1 MRVRGLRSRIVE
13 HRAERRR
20 RNLFGARR
28 LNHMY
33 VEILVDDVG
42 ECAVGLVSVR
52 IFRNSEIRGGAV
64 ELRKEQTAVPL
75 AVIETA
81 REQHLHPVVES
92 LSVADSSFVG

>member
-1 MRVRGLRSRIVE
+1 MRVRCLRSWIVE
-13 HRAERRR
+13 YRAERRR

-33 VEILVDDVG
+33 VEIVVDDVR

-52 IFRNSEIRGGAV
+52 IFSNSQIRGWAV

-75 AVIETA
+75 AIIETA
-81 REQHLHPVVES
+81 GEQHLHAVVES
-92 LSVADSSFVG
+92 LSVADPPFV